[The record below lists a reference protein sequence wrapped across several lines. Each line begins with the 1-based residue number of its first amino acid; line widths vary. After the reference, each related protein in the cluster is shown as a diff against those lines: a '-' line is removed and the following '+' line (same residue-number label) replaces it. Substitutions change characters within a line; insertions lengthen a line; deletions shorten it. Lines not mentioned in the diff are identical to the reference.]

1 MQRLRQILAIIGI
14 ILLVGMYVLTIFAAV
29 FDNTKTM
36 SYLTASIA
44 ATILVPFTL
53 WLLNIMIQ
61 TKRKIRTK
69 KRSTKTHP
77 ALSRKCYSRMP
88 ST

>member
-44 ATILVPFTL
+44 ATILVPFTP

-61 TKRKIRTK
+61 NK
-69 KRSTKTHP
+69 KKDQDEKKEH
-77 ALSRKCYSRMP
+77 
-88 ST
+88 

>member
-1 MQRLRQILAIIGI
+1 MQRLRQILALIGI

-36 SYLTASIA
+36 SYLTASSA
-44 ATILVPFTL
+44 ATILVPFNL

-61 TKRKIRTK
+61 NTK
-69 KRSTKTHP
+69 KDQGEKKG
-77 ALSRKCYSRMP
+77 ALRHIRH
-88 ST
+88 

>member
-44 ATILVPFTL
+44 ATILLPFTL
-53 WLLNIMIQ
+53 CLLNIMSQ
-61 TKRKIRTK
+61 NK
-69 KRSTKTHP
+69 KKDQNEKKEH
-77 ALSRKCYSRMP
+77 
-88 ST
+88 

>member
-53 WLLNIMIQ
+53 WLLTIMIQ
-61 TKRKIRTK
+61 NK
-69 KRSTKTHP
+69 KKDQDEKKEH
-77 ALSRKCYSRMP
+77 
-88 ST
+88 

>member
-44 ATILVPFTL
+44 VPFTL

-61 TKRKIRTK
+61 NK
-69 KRSTKTHP
+69 KKDQDEKKEH
-77 ALSRKCYSRMP
+77 
-88 ST
+88 

>member
-53 WLLNIMIQ
+53 WLLSIMIQ
-61 TKRKIRTK
+61 NK
-69 KRSTKTHP
+69 KKDQDEKKEH
-77 ALSRKCYSRMP
+77 
-88 ST
+88 

>member
-29 FDNTKTM
+29 CDNTKTM

-44 ATILVPFTL
+44 APILVPCTL

-61 TKRKIRTK
+61 NK
-69 KRSTKTHP
+69 KKDQGEKKEH
-77 ALSRKCYSRMP
+77 
-88 ST
+88 

>member
-36 SYLTASIA
+36 SYLTAPIA

-61 TKRKIRTK
+61 NKQKDQDEK
-69 KRSTKTHP
+69 KEH
-77 ALSRKCYSRMP
+77 
-88 ST
+88 

>member
-61 TKRKIRTK
+61 NQKERSERKKGALRLIR
-69 KRSTKTHP
+69 H
-77 ALSRKCYSRMP
+77 
-88 ST
+88 

>member
-61 TKRKIRTK
+61 K
-69 KRSTKTHP
+69 KKKDQDEKKEH
-77 ALSRKCYSRMP
+77 
-88 ST
+88 

>member
-53 WLLNIMIQ
+53 WLLNI
-61 TKRKIRTK
+61 RTK

>member
-61 TKRKIRTK
+61 NQK
-69 KRSTKTHP
+69 KDQDEKKEH
-77 ALSRKCYSRMP
+77 
-88 ST
+88 

>member
-61 TKRKIRTK
+61 SK
-69 KRSTKTHP
+69 KKDQDEKKEH
-77 ALSRKCYSRMP
+77 
-88 ST
+88 

>member
-1 MQRLRQILAIIGI
+1 MSLSIMKENPYATFTTDPCHHRHYLI
-14 ILLVGMYVLTIFAAV
+14 GMYVLTIFAAV

-61 TKRKIRTK
+61 NK
-69 KRSTKTHP
+69 KKDQDEKKEH
-77 ALSRKCYSRMP
+77 
-88 ST
+88 

>member
-29 FDNTKTM
+29 FDNTK
-36 SYLTASIA
+36 SIA

-61 TKRKIRTK
+61 NK
-69 KRSTKTHP
+69 KKDQDEKKEH
-77 ALSRKCYSRMP
+77 
-88 ST
+88 

>member
-53 WLLNIMIQ
+53 WLLHIMIQ
-61 TKRKIRTK
+61 NK
-69 KRSTKTHP
+69 KKDQDEKKEH
-77 ALSRKCYSRMP
+77 
-88 ST
+88 

>member
-44 ATILVPFTL
+44 ATILVPFAL

-61 TKRKIRTK
+61 NKQKDQDEK
-69 KRSTKTHP
+69 KEH
-77 ALSRKCYSRMP
+77 
-88 ST
+88 

>member
-61 TKRKIRTK
+61 NK
-69 KRSTKTHP
+69 KNDQDEKKEH
-77 ALSRKCYSRMP
+77 
-88 ST
+88 

>member
-44 ATILVPFTL
+44 ATILMPFTL
-53 WLLNIMIQ
+53 WLLNIIC
-61 TKRKIRTK
+61 
-69 KRSTKTHP
+69 RSMQ
-77 ALSRKCYSRMP
+77 S
-88 ST
+88 

>member
-1 MQRLRQILAIIGI
+1 MQSLRQILAIIGI
-14 ILLVGMYVLTIFAAV
+14 ILLVVMYVLTIFAAV

-61 TKRKIRTK
+61 NKKKDQDETKEHSDSSAIK
-69 KRSTKTHP
+69 SEV
-77 ALSRKCYSRMP
+77 L
-88 ST
+88 

>member
-44 ATILVPFTL
+44 ATSLVPCTL

-61 TKRKIRTK
+61 NK
-69 KRSTKTHP
+69 KKDQDEKKEH
-77 ALSRKCYSRMP
+77 
-88 ST
+88 

>member
-14 ILLVGMYVLTIFAAV
+14 ILLVGMYVLTV

-61 TKRKIRTK
+61 NK
-69 KRSTKTHP
+69 KKDQDEKKEH
-77 ALSRKCYSRMP
+77 
-88 ST
+88 

>member
-29 FDNTKTM
+29 FDNTKPM

-61 TKRKIRTK
+61 NKQKDQDEK
-69 KRSTKTHP
+69 KEH
-77 ALSRKCYSRMP
+77 
-88 ST
+88 

>member
-53 WLLNIMIQ
+53 WLLNIMSQ
-61 TKRKIRTK
+61 NK
-69 KRSTKTHP
+69 KKDQNEKKEH
-77 ALSRKCYSRMP
+77 
-88 ST
+88 

>member
-53 WLLNIMIQ
+53 GLLNIMIQ
-61 TKRKIRTK
+61 NKQKDQNEK
-69 KRSTKTHP
+69 KEH
-77 ALSRKCYSRMP
+77 
-88 ST
+88 

>member
-61 TKRKIRTK
+61 YK
-69 KRSTKTHP
+69 KKDQDEKKEH
-77 ALSRKCYSRMP
+77 
-88 ST
+88 

>member
-53 WLLNIMIQ
+53 SLLNIMIQ
-61 TKRKIRTK
+61 NK
-69 KRSTKTHP
+69 KKDQDEKKEH
-77 ALSRKCYSRMP
+77 
-88 ST
+88 

>member
-61 TKRKIRTK
+61 NKKKDQDK

>member
-61 TKRKIRTK
+61 NK
-69 KRSTKTHP
+69 KKAFS
-77 ALSRKCYSRMP
+77 LIP
-88 ST
+88 SFSSPFI

>member
-61 TKRKIRTK
+61 NKQKDQDEK
-69 KRSTKTHP
+69 KEH
-77 ALSRKCYSRMP
+77 
-88 ST
+88 

>member
-1 MQRLRQILAIIGI
+1 MQRLRQILAITGI

-44 ATILVPFTL
+44 ATILVQFTL

-61 TKRKIRTK
+61 NK
-69 KRSTKTHP
+69 KKDQDEKKEH
-77 ALSRKCYSRMP
+77 
-88 ST
+88 

>member
-1 MQRLRQILAIIGI
+1 MQRLRQIRAIIGI
-14 ILLVGMYVLTIFAAV
+14 ILLVGMYGLSIFAAV

-61 TKRKIRTK
+61 NK
-69 KRSTKTHP
+69 KKDQDEKKEH
-77 ALSRKCYSRMP
+77 
-88 ST
+88 